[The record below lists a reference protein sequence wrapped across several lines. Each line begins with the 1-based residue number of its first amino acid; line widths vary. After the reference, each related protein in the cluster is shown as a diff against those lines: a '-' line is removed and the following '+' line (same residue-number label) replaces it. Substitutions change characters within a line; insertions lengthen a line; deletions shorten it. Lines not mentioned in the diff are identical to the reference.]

1 MSLINNSAIKNPG
14 DDSLNSPLSQI
25 SAKFRISNSYI
36 IWPYG
41 MGGVAPVD
49 SFGITFSIGS
59 DAGNEA
65 TIVSAPHLRPKGL
78 KPGEVYVSNLVTKSI
93 VKFKADGTIEIDSKN
108 KITINAAGE
117 ITIDAPV
124 LTINAPIINMIGN
137 VVLTGDLT
145 GSGKFDM
152 GGAGSRRVARE
163 GDSVAGGVITS
174 GSDNSSTT

>member
-1 MSLINNSAIKNPG
+1 MSTIKNSAVTNSG
-14 DDSLNSPLSQI
+14 NDSENSPQSQVT
-25 SAKFRISNSYI
+25 AMFKVSNSYI

-41 MGGVAPVD
+41 MGGVAPVN

-108 KITINAAGE
+108 KITISATGE
-117 ITIDAPV
+117 VTIDAPSV
-124 LTINAPIINMIGN
+124 TVTAPVIKFAGDVEITGN
-137 VVLTGDLT
+137 LLAQGGVNL
-145 GSGKFDM
+145 
-152 GGAGSRRVARE
+152 GGAGGNGIASI
-163 GDSVAGGVITS
+163 GDSVVAGTITT
-174 GSDNSSTT
+174 GSANSFTN